1 MPDLLIYGDTIR
13 SPELRHEVPVPV
25 PDAFI
30 YAEKDGGRYVF
41 VGSLE
46 VPRIEGIDGIV
57 TVPFE
62 DLGIDELIASGIP
75 WHESERQVVLRACRK
90 IGLESAVTPR
100 AFPLEK
106 ADFLRANGISL
117 EPDGEIFDKRRRVK
131 NESELAGIRRAQA
144 GAERAMGAIRDRL
157 REGGDL
163 TCEELQ
169 GLALQSFSESGVI
182 APDMVIVS
190 HGEQTAIGHEPGH
203 GPVAEGEAVIAD
215 LYPQDPVSGC
225 YADMTRT
232 FSMGEPPEEL
242 VRYHGLVKE
251 AIDRAVDAIRP
262 GITGKELHR
271 MTCEFFQEHGFPT
284 QLTKDPDKPLE
295 DGFFHGLGHGVG
307 LEVHEQPGLGRTG
320 EELVAGD
327 VVAVEPGVV
336 DPQHGGTRVED
347 LALVTADGYELLTE
361 RSYDLVP

>member
-30 YAEKDGGRYVF
+30 YAEKDGDRYVF

-46 VPRIEGIDGIV
+46 IPRIEGLNGIV
-57 TVPFE
+57 TVPLE
-62 DLGIDELIASGIP
+62 DLGIDELVASGVP

-117 EPDGEIFDKRRRVK
+117 EPDGEIFDKRRRTK
-131 NESELAGIRRAQA
+131 NASELAGIRRAQA
-144 GAERAMGAIRDRL
+144 GAERAMGVIRDRL
-157 REGGDL
+157 REGGNV

-169 GLALQSFSESGVI
+169 GLALQAFSESGVI

-203 GPVAEGEAVIAD
+203 GPISERRGGHRR
-215 LYPQDPVSGC
+215 PVSAGSRLRLLRRHD
-225 YADMTRT
+225 ADV
-232 FSMGEPPEEL
+232 L
-242 VRYHGLVKE
+242 HG
-251 AIDRAVDAIRP
+251 RAAGGARPLPRPRQGGARP
-262 GITGKELHR
+262 GGGRDSPGHHR
-271 MTCEFFQEHGFPT
+271 EGAPPH
-284 QLTKDPDKPLE
+284 
-295 DGFFHGLGHGVG
+295 
-307 LEVHEQPGLGRTG
+307 
-320 EELVAGD
+320 
-327 VVAVEPGVV
+327 
-336 DPQHGGTRVED
+336 D
-347 LALVTADGYELLTE
+347 L
-361 RSYDLVP
+361 